1 MTLQLKNSQRLSLLL
16 VVIFFLAMLV
26 SAYMLYSLPSDI
38 IETAGYGSLLTNTYL
53 VIGLT
58 FVLGAITVFYSIAS
72 KKELIV
78 FKEKTLEHQQT
89 ESSNTNGSKS
99 TISLE
104 SVKAS
109 LSGAKDKK
117 EIYKDFLHAVCKALE
132 AGQGALYEAREEDGK
147 RKVELTGGYAL
158 NLGESASIEYE
169 FGEGLIGQAAVEG
182 RTLYVDDIP
191 EGYIKI
197 ISGLGSASPKH
208 LLIVPVKNQKETLGV
223 IEIASFTDLTE
234 DKRKFVEE
242 AAQLLDKAV
251 LK

>member
-1 MTLQLKNSQRLSLLL
+1 M
-16 VVIFFLAMLV
+16 
-26 SAYMLYSLPSDI
+26 
-38 IETAGYGSLLTNTYL
+38 
-53 VIGLT
+53 
-58 FVLGAITVFYSIAS
+58 
-72 KKELIV
+72 
-78 FKEKTLEHQQT
+78 
-89 ESSNTNGSKS
+89 
-99 TISLE
+99 
-104 SVKAS
+104 
-109 LSGAKDKK
+109 
-117 EIYKDFLHAVCKALE
+117 
-132 AGQGALYEAREEDGK
+132 
-147 RKVELTGGYAL
+147 

-242 AAQLLDKAV
+242 AAQLLDTAV